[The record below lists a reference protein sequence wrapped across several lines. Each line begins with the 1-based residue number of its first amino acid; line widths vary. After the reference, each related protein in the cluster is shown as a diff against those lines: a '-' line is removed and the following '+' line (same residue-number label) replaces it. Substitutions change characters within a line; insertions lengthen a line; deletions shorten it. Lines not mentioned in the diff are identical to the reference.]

1 MEVRKMTDII
11 YITEEGL
18 QKLKGELDQLRL
30 VERPMISKL
39 IADARDKGDLTEN
52 AEYSAAKEAQG
63 MLEMKISRL
72 EDIIARS
79 RLIDESKI
87 DSSTVRLLNRVKIKN
102 KSNNNVMEY
111 QIVPESEA
119 NFKLGKI
126 AINSPIAMGL
136 IGKKVGETVQIK
148 VPSGVIT
155 FEIISISAQ

>member
-1 MEVRKMTDII
+1 MSDII
-11 YITEEGL
+11 YITEDGL
-18 QKLKGELDQLRL
+18 QKLKEELDQLRL

-79 RLIDESKI
+79 RIIDESKI
-87 DSSTVRLLNRVKIKN
+87 DATTVRLLNRIKIKN
-102 KSNNNVMEY
+102 RINNSVMEY

-136 IGKKVGETVQIK
+136 IGKKVGDTVEIK
-148 VPSGVIT
+148 VPSGIIP
-155 FEIISISAQ
+155 FEIISISAH

>member
-1 MEVRKMTDII
+1 MADII

-18 QKLKGELDQLRL
+18 QKLKVELDQLRL

-72 EDIIARS
+72 EDVIARS
-79 RLIDESKI
+79 RIIDESKI
-87 DSSTVRLLNRVKIKN
+87 DSSTVRLLNRIKIKN

>member
-1 MEVRKMTDII
+1 MADTI

-18 QKLKGELDQLRL
+18 QKLKEELDQLRL
-30 VERPMISKL
+30 VERPMISRL

-79 RLIDESKI
+79 RIIDESKI
-87 DSSTVRLLNRVKIKN
+87 DSSTVRLLNKIKIKN
-102 KSNNNVMEY
+102 KINNSVMEY

-119 NFKLGKI
+119 NLKLGKI

-136 IGKKVGETVQIK
+136 IGKKVGDTVQIK
-148 VPSGVIT
+148 VPSGVIP
-155 FEIISISAQ
+155 FEILSISSQ